1 MTGPCSTN
9 PLRHRSII
17 HPIENLAKSSTR
29 LHSLLRR
36 LTDQLEE
43 VSAISLIAENR
54 LAPVASLAQMLDCIS
69 KFDA

>member
-17 HPIENLAKSSTR
+17 HPIEKFAKSSTR

-36 LTDQLEE
+36 FTEQLEE
-43 VSAISLIAENR
+43 ASAIALIAENR
-54 LAPVASLAQMLDCIS
+54 LAPVASLAQMLGCIF